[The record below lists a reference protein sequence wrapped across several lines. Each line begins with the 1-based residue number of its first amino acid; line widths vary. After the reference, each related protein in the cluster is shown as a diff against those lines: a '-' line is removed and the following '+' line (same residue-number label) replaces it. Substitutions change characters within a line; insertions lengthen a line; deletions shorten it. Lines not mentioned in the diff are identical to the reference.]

1 MIDSIASLREDRV
14 TIVQSESQY
23 EFVHKAAQRFFEM
36 NGKRYEINDGR
47 PPPPPARRVFQRDPD
62 NIYAPSTDSMTVD
75 EDERLI
81 KMTEPAST
89 KVFPFMIA
97 DVGKRVTVKASADGV
112 TFKGGAGTLSWVGL
126 HAKKKTWRVG
136 VTLDEPNGKNDGCL
150 RPEGSKG
157 PFDRYFLCGDNQ
169 GCITGAQN
177 VTLAVPAAESAGA
190 AAVTVDGV
198 SQEEP
203 SAEQGAA
210 AVTVAGVTEEE
221 SSADQ
226 SEALHNF
233 PDRSKFTVSTNG
245 ITVEGLT
252 ANNVESAE
260 HFDWLQLAMVDCGTL
275 EDGSD
280 IIEVQLYTED
290 GVEPEFRVWATA
302 GKQESDAIL
311 KAIVAQ
317 HTFSMSATG
326 EAPGAAVFDLRQY
339 NASQA

>member
-1 MIDSIASLREDRV
+1 MQPWL
-14 TIVQSESQY
+14 
-23 EFVHKAAQRFFEM
+23 
-36 NGKRYEINDGR
+36 
-47 PPPPPARRVFQRDPD
+47 
-62 NIYAPSTDSMTVD
+62 
-75 EDERLI
+75 
-81 KMTEPAST
+81 
-89 KVFPFMIA
+89 
-97 DVGKRVTVKASADGV
+97 
-112 TFKGGAGTLSWVGL
+112 
-126 HAKKKTWRVG
+126 
-136 VTLDEPNGKNDGCL
+136 
-150 RPEGSKG
+150 
-157 PFDRYFLCGDNQ
+157 
-169 GCITGAQN
+169 
-177 VTLAVPAAESAGA
+177 
-190 AAVTVDGV
+190 